1 MGALTV
7 LFKMEGT
14 VLEEMVDSNCEPSAE
29 EIEEYAKWIGMD
41 LPEDN
46 EFLYIAR
53 EGLQA
58 PLAAPW
64 KPCKTSTGEVYYFN
78 FESAQ
83 SQWEHPSDEHY
94 RELFHTAKAARDR
107 RTSSGK
113 GGSKS
118 PLKSPAEEAKALD
131 NLMEEY
137 QKQKAALRA
146 KLDQEVEDQALAL
159 KISQAE
165 QEQKLKIEMQNY
177 LLNYKEEL
185 RRQYQQQEQKER
197 ERLRLDAQTSLKS
210 YHRDTELVME
220 REREALAQRLQQ
232 ESQDLV
238 QKERSRRV
246 KEVEDLKLKYETER
260 HRLQLELLEQQ
271 EIEDSHKREAA
282 QLQDLLKREL
292 EAEQKRLEQEFR
304 EEVSHTKQSLL
315 RSVNADAELLKKL
328 QLMKEEQDAMLEAQK
343 EKLKALYDDQL
354 RQEKERLRAENAK
367 KFAEFREQTETQL
380 EAAISQTKRQIEQ
393 QSKAEV
399 KSILSK
405 REQEFKQAADEQI
418 GRVKAELFQSKK
430 KEEEEL
436 RRSLLDLEAKLRD
449 KEAKIMLKDRE
460 LEITRRAFDKHTR
473 DQGYSDKPRHSR
485 NLSTEEL
492 RSSHEDQV
500 TLQAWKAS
508 LNSEKRELKRLQ
520 RQLEGD
526 QLVWNK
532 ALADYYSHPDS
543 GKKAELASVK
553 RILDAQTKRLNE
565 RIRDLQNAERLVKH
579 RVSSQE
585 QSLLDLDE
593 ELPLSEVGE
602 QSEDDESILERW
614 RSKKTEKALE
624 YRISGHKDLS
634 QKLHLHSQK
643 LSSYGRSDRESLSR
657 QNSWLNALKEED
669 ECVVRSSPLK
679 MARPFLL

>member
-1 MGALTV
+1 
-7 LFKMEGT
+7 MEGDST
-14 VLEEMVDSNCEPSAE
+14 VLEEMIDSNCEPSAE

-64 KPCKTSTGEVYYFN
+64 KPCKTSAGEVYYFN

-94 RELFHTAKAARDR
+94 RQLFHTAKAARVR

-118 PLKSPAEEAKALD
+118 PLSPAEEAKALD

-137 QKQKAALRA
+137 QKQKAALKA
-146 KLDQEVEDQALAL
+146 QLDQEVEDQALAL
-159 KISQAE
+159 KMSQAE
-165 QEQKLKIEMQNY
+165 QEQRLKIEMQNY
-177 LLNYKEEL
+177 LLNYKEDL
-185 RRQYQQQEQKER
+185 RRQYLQQEQKER
-197 ERLRLDAQTSLKS
+197 ERLRVEAQTNLKS
-210 YHRDTELVME
+210 YHQDTELTIQ
-220 REREALAQRLQQ
+220 REREALAHRLQQ

-246 KEVEDLKLKYETER
+246 KEVEDLKLKYEAER

-271 EIEDSHKREAA
+271 EIEDAHKREAA
-282 QLQDLLKREL
+282 QLQDLFKREL
-292 EAEQKRLEQEFR
+292 EGERKRLEQDFR
-304 EEVSHTKQSLL
+304 DEVSQTKQSLL

-328 QLMKEEQDAMLEAQK
+328 QLMKDEQDVMLEAQK

-354 RQEKERLRAENAK
+354 RQEKERLRAENAQ
-367 KFAEFREQTETQL
+367 KFAEFREQTEAQL

-393 QSKAEV
+393 QSRAEV
-399 KSILSK
+399 ENILSM

-430 KEEEEL
+430 REEDEL

-449 KEAKIMLKDRE
+449 KEAKIQLKDRE

-473 DQGYSDKPRHSR
+473 DQGFKDKPRHSR
-485 NLSTEEL
+485 NLSTDEL
-492 RSSHEDQV
+492 RSSQEDQV
-500 TLQAWKAS
+500 TAWRAS

-526 QLVWNK
+526 QSVWNQ
-532 ALADYYSHPDS
+532 ALVDYYSNPDS

-565 RIRDLQNAERLVKH
+565 RIRDLQNAERLMKH
-579 RVSSQE
+579 RISSQE
-585 QSLLDLDE
+585 HSLLEE

-602 QSEDDESILERW
+602 LSEDDESILERW
-614 RSKKTEKALE
+614 RSKKTRAEKALE

-643 LSSYGRSDRESLSR
+643 LSSYGRSHDRESLSR

-669 ECVVRSSPLK
+669 YVVRSSPLK